1 MTRRLIKNGFLT
13 PDENAEPGIYWDQM
27 GCPDLQLLC
36 PTLAQLLKARKVTQG
51 ALSGFLA
58 IFKSY
63 YEALGH
69 VPHNYQGPCNIP
81 IPIQVIEMIGE
92 KLVGKARWSKERR
105 DAQTQTAKRKHDMW
119 QAKANV
125 HWKENKELTRSAVLS

>member
-1 MTRRLIKNGFLT
+1 VGPNRLPRPPVLESDAGPIAQSEEG
-13 PDENAEPGIYWDQM
+13 DA
-27 GCPDLQLLC
+27 GCTFGVSRHRQILL
-36 PTLAQLLKARKVTQG
+36 LAHG
-51 ALSGFLA
+51 
-58 IFKSY
+58 Y
-63 YEALGH
+63 
-69 VPHNYQGPCNIP
+69 VPNNYQGACNIP